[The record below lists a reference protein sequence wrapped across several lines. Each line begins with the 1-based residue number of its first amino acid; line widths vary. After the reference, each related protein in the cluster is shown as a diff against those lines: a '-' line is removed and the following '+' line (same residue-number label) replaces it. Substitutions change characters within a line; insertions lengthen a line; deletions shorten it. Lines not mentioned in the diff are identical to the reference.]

1 MFASTKKAVFY
12 LVCLLCASLI
22 SLTSVYAQRRQS
34 ADANCALTPDQILG
48 QAFSGTAGAEGE
60 TSEDGLTPEG
70 ESIEQEGLAADA
82 EWLMANLL
90 YTASGPEQV
99 AILVIDDFSSDGSGD
114 ATASHGWLVW
124 QVFEQLY
131 AQLPQEATDLIT
143 LQQVNI
149 ADEVG
154 YRSALILPEIS
165 SALDE
170 LRSAGI
176 ERFVLN
182 MSFVFVPCV
191 NADLDFDFAD
201 FRAAR
206 QRNSAHSLV
215 EHVGGDVE
223 YVRSILKD
231 SRLVYIDETGL
242 ASLEQETSRGSG
254 QLAARE
260 QTDLNEIPP
269 TPSHRAPDFR
279 GRDLSVLQL
288 FNNTRLQ
295 SDPLREYLRG
305 LRDVIVV
312 PVASSGNFK
321 QRQPFYPARWPEVIS
336 VSANEGNDLRFWL
349 HSNNG
354 DISVPGAWFL
364 FDDGQYRAG
373 TSFAAPVASMLIAVD
388 LTQTDPTCEIR
399 GNAPMLARGS
409 YDNELFAEAANQYCG
424 R

>member
-1 MFASTKKAVFY
+1 
-12 LVCLLCASLI
+12 
-22 SLTSVYAQRRQS
+22 
-34 ADANCALTPDQILG
+34 
-48 QAFSGTAGAEGE
+48 
-60 TSEDGLTPEG
+60 
-70 ESIEQEGLAADA
+70 
-82 EWLMANLL
+82 
-90 YTASGPEQV
+90 
-99 AILVIDDFSSDGSGD
+99 
-114 ATASHGWLVW
+114 
-124 QVFEQLY
+124 
-131 AQLPQEATDLIT
+131 
-143 LQQVNI
+143 
-149 ADEVG
+149 
-154 YRSALILPEIS
+154 
-165 SALDE
+165 
-170 LRSAGI
+170 
-176 ERFVLN
+176 
-182 MSFVFVPCV
+182 
-191 NADLDFDFAD
+191 
-201 FRAAR
+201 
-206 QRNSAHSLV
+206 
-215 EHVGGDVE
+215 
-223 YVRSILKD
+223 
-231 SRLVYIDETGL
+231 
-242 ASLEQETSRGSG
+242 
-254 QLAARE
+254 
-260 QTDLNEIPP
+260 
-269 TPSHRAPDFR
+269 
-279 GRDLSVLQL
+279 VLQL